1 MFDIDQY
8 MVDLTD
14 NDNVL
19 YKPEEDRDDS
29 VKDEE
34 EGIR

>member
-8 MVDLTD
+8 MADLTD
-14 NDNVL
+14 KDNVL
-19 YKPEEDRDDS
+19 YKPEEDQDES